1 MKFFIPLFFCFY
13 ISKAFSQLEIT
24 TGYAVNR
31 NLADGAPIQVA
42 YDLKIKNRLYT
53 KPQVGYKYLY
63 HFNDFVGAVL
73 KVSILELHQTLSYEV
88 IKKKNYILKPNVGIN
103 YRFYHWRGKMK
114 PPYNTLPQRAWV
126 IGVRDK
132 NYFILNSF
140 DDGYSDE
147 YRINNLGYSFQLQNQ
162 FKINNKVWLHITPFL
177 EPDYDSSQNTG
188 GCYVGVIL
196 KSL

>member
-1 MKFFIPLFFCFY
+1 MKFFITSFFCFF

-147 YRINNLGYSFQLQNQ
+147 YHVNNLGFSFQLQNQ

>member
-1 MKFFIPLFFCFY
+1 M
-13 ISKAFSQLEIT
+13 T
-24 TGYAVNR
+24 TGYAVNKD
-31 NLADGAPIQVA
+31 LADGAPIQVG

-63 HFNDFVGAVL
+63 HFNDFIEAVL

-88 IKKKNYILKPNVGIN
+88 IKKNKYILKPNVGIN
-103 YRFYHWRGKMK
+103 YRFYYWRGKMK
-114 PPYNTLPQRAWV
+114 PPYNTFPQRV
-126 IGVRDK
+126 YILEFRDDK
-132 NYFILNSF
+132 LRLNSF

-147 YRINNLGYSFQLQNQ
+147 YRVNNLGFSFQLQNQ

-177 EPDYDSSQNTG
+177 EPDYDRIQNTG